1 MSIQKIVVLWG
12 LVLSCLCLTAKDSK
26 SNSRVLKVLPH
37 YLDSKGLH
45 TVSPSLF
52 ERDAYQ
58 AHLKDHPELV
68 STMRFDV
75 HCRMDLPDLSDMKV
89 RVEARFGK
97 GNSIDTMETSAPI
110 KRPRWG
116 KRSWTRVTLDQ
127 EAFDA
132 QARLIAWRV
141 TLWQGDT
148 LLASQTS
155 FLW

>member
-1 MSIQKIVVLWG
+1 MPV
-12 LVLSCLCLTAKDSK
+12 
-26 SNSRVLKVLPH
+26 RVLKVLPH
-37 YLDSKGLH
+37 YLDAKGLH
-45 TVSPSLF
+45 ALSPSLF

-58 AHLKDHPELV
+58 AHLKDHPEEV

-75 HCRMDLPDLSDMKV
+75 HLRLHDSDLTDVTV

-97 GNSIDTMETSAPI
+97 GDSIETLKSIAPM
-110 KRPRWG
+110 KKPKWG
-116 KRSWTRVTLDQ
+116 KRRWTSITLDK

-132 QARLIAWRV
+132 TAQLIAWRV

-148 LLASQTS
+148 KLDTQTS